1 MLKYA
6 HLALVL
12 FLILPGF
19 LACKKCD
26 DQVDYRAEMRN
37 FVSTIS
43 TIAKAQ
49 NPNFIIIPQNGQEL
63 ATDASGALYND
74 YLAKIDGQARE
85 DMYYG
90 YDKDNIATPT
100 DISNAWELTLD
111 QMKTAGKSIL
121 CIDYCSTPSFMSD
134 AYIKNQNKAYISF
147 SAPDRDLASIPSYP
161 IHNENATD
169 IMTLSEAKN
178 FLYLINGAKY
188 ATKSDFITAVKNTN
202 YDVIVMDLFQNEE
215 VFTASEIES
224 LKVKLN
230 GGKRLVIC
238 YMSIGE
244 AENYRYYWQKKW
256 KLQRPAWLGAQNPD
270 WPGNY
275 KVCYWNSDWQN
286 IICNANDSYLQKIL
300 DAHFDGTY
308 LDIIDAF
315 EYYENKN

>member
-1 MLKYA
+1 MLKYYN
-6 HLALVL
+6 LVL
-12 FLILPGF
+12 VTALIVTSF
-19 LACKKCD
+19 FACKKCD
-26 DQVDYRAEMRN
+26 DQVDYRTEMRS

-43 TIAKAQ
+43 TKAKTQ
-49 NPNFIIIPQNGQEL
+49 NPSFSIITQNGQEL
-63 ATDASGALYND
+63 AIDASGALYSD
-74 YLAKIDGQARE
+74 YLSKIDGQARE
-85 DMYYG
+85 DIYYG
-90 YDKDNIATPT
+90 YDKDNVATPV
-100 DISNAWELTLD
+100 DITSAWELSLD
-111 QMKTAGKSIL
+111 QMKSAGKSIL
-121 CIDYCSTPSFMSD
+121 CIDYCSTPSFMSHV
-134 AYIKNQNKAYISF
+134 YTKNENKGYVSF
-147 SAPDRDLASIPSYP
+147 SAPDRELASIPVYP
-161 IHNENATD
+161 IHNENASD
-169 IMTLSEAKN
+169 INTLRDAKN
-178 FLYLINGAKY
+178 FLYLINGANY
-188 ATKSDFITAVKNTN
+188 ASKSEFITAVKNTN

-215 VFTASEIES
+215 AFTAAEIDQ

-256 KLQRPAWLGAQNPD
+256 KIQRPAWLGAQNPD

-286 IICNANDSYLQKIL
+286 IICNASDSYLQKII